1 MSSNPV
7 VALLRA
13 QYKGAHDVLE
23 GTMADVTPD
32 VLAWSPPGLANSV
45 GGNYAHTVTGEDAVL
60 RMARGET
67 PLMAG
72 EWAGKIGLSE
82 PPPMG
87 AEMHDWDKQVQI
99 DLDALRAYAQAVYAD
114 TDAYIGSLS
123 DADLDQD
130 LDLSAMGFGTQ
141 KLGWLLG
148 IMLSNIQWHTGE
160 ISAIKGVQGR
170 KGYPF

>member
-1 MSSNPV
+1 
-7 VALLRA
+7 
-13 QYKGAHDVLE
+13 
-23 GTMADVTPD
+23 MA
-32 VLAWSPPGLANSV
+32 WRV
-45 GGNYAHTVTGEDAVL
+45 GGQDWLERAAAPGRD
-60 RMARGET
+60 
-67 PLMAG
+67 
-72 EWAGKIGLSE
+72 
-82 PPPMG
+82 
-87 AEMHDWDKQVQI
+87 DWDKQVQI
-99 DLDALRAYAQAVYAD
+99 DLDALRAHGQAVYAD